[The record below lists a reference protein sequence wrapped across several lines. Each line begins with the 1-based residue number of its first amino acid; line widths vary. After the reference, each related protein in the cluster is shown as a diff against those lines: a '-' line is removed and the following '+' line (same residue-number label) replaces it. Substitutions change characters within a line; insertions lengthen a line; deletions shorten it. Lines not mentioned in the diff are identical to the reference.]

1 MTLRPGLGCGSHL
14 PQHPADRRSYGPTAA
29 GTTNKNLKTSINMN
43 KLLLTLTV
51 LACAMGSH
59 AQDAGDFVY
68 TKDGRFKIT
77 DGVNMLQNGDFG
89 QGTQHWTTDGQTPLN
104 PDTFYVDNLGPDG
117 SPCLVANKKD
127 NGPGT
132 GCSLM
137 QKVEVKQ
144 GRTYYITYSVAAGE
158 EVTTTTTGGS
168 GVKNYQNIFFNTD
181 GSATP
186 QQPIATSKSYGLDWT
201 KIEYSF
207 TAPEN
212 GYVVFH
218 FYGSYVGTTFDD
230 FKVMAANKAVDDRE
244 ANAIIESLNGYLSNP
259 LLPNGHDILEGF
271 IGDLKLY
278 VEQNDLD
285 SYNGMLGFL
294 DECVALFLD
303 ENSVNITGHVKCP
316 DFDETSV
323 SLDKDVTNVGGP
335 DGWQAWGGR
344 WTQRDI
350 TAPFTSIWM
359 KREIDG
365 KYILEQGGLYQV
377 MENMPAG
384 QYMFSLKVRA
394 AKYKNKNNDI
404 DYDCDLRGLKIF
416 INEDSVEMHPIHTER
431 LTTYS
436 AFHKLDQPGTVTIG
450 IYIPD
455 SVCNRV
461 DLDNTDLRI
470 IGATQEDIDDY
481 FAQRETQAARQQLAE
496 AIGTAGQLLG
506 SELYLYGKDNLRDSI
521 AAAQQAHDTAAD
533 TETLVA
539 AKADLDSAMTHFKDI
554 NKAYT
559 ALAGDIAN
567 AEAQLSDPA
576 YTEGRDALHKA
587 ISQAKAFAEGLT
599 TEHSE
604 ETDLAIAEQGKA
616 LKEAVN
622 GFVVANIHADEKYIW
637 LSWAQK
643 EGASYTP
650 TPDWGNPLTTSSGAT
665 MYAETALFAG
675 NDLSGRIAFSEKA
688 QPALDPNHG
697 LSVGYPSKNSTVM
710 SVLNLKEGDQ
720 VTIDYSM
727 GNSGHSVYVTSANAW
742 YYDAAGNKKQLESG
756 GKVGAN
762 QLDNSLNA
770 DGLGG
775 KARYTFNMTADG
787 TLDIYLGSSASTM
800 RISYIG
806 ITYAE
811 NVVDAI
817 SEIMT
822 GDNADGRIYNL
833 NGQFVGTQAAGLPKG
848 IYICN
853 GRKFAVK

>member
-1 MTLRPGLGCGSHL
+1 
-14 PQHPADRRSYGPTAA
+14 
-29 GTTNKNLKTSINMN
+29 MN

-68 TKDGRFKIT
+68 TKDGRFKIA

-117 SPCLVANKKD
+117 GPCLVANKKD

-230 FKVMAANKAVDDRE
+230 FKVLAANKAVDDRE
-244 ANAIIESLNGYLSNP
+244 ANAIIESHNGYLSNP

-271 IGDLKLY
+271 IGDLRLY

-323 SLDKDVTNVGGP
+323 SLGKDVTNVGGP

-461 DLDNTDLRI
+461 DLDNADLRI

-559 ALAGDIAN
+559 ALVGDIAN

-576 YTEGRDALHKA
+576 YTEGRDALQQA
-587 ISQAKAFAEGLT
+587 ISQGFRRRAHHRALGKDRPGHSRAGQGPERGRQRVCGCQHPRRRKIHLAQLGPKRRGLIYADPRLGQPAHHELRSHDVCRDGPVRRQRPART
-599 TEHSE
+599 HS
-604 ETDLAIAEQGKA
+604 LQR
-616 LKEAVN
+616 
-622 GFVVANIHADEKYIW
+622 
-637 LSWAQK
+637 
-643 EGASYTP
+643 EGAARTRPQPWPERELPGQELYG
-650 TPDWGNPLTTSSGAT
+650 DVG
-665 MYAETALFAG
+665 
-675 NDLSGRIAFSEKA
+675 A
-688 QPALDPNHG
+688 QPQGRRPSDHRLQHG
-697 LSVGYPSKNSTVM
+697 QQRP
-710 SVLNLKEGDQ
+710 Q
-720 VTIDYSM
+720 
-727 GNSGHSVYVTSANAW
+727 
-742 YYDAAGNKKQLESG
+742 
-756 GKVGAN
+756 
-762 QLDNSLNA
+762 
-770 DGLGG
+770 
-775 KARYTFNMTADG
+775 
-787 TLDIYLGSSASTM
+787 
-800 RISYIG
+800 
-806 ITYAE
+806 
-811 NVVDAI
+811 
-817 SEIMT
+817 
-822 GDNADGRIYNL
+822 RIYNL
-833 NGQFVGTQAAGLPKG
+833 GQRMVLRCLRQQEAA
-848 IYICN
+848 
-853 GRKFAVK
+853 